1 MKIFY
6 LFVIVLVGW
15 AIIDYSDF
23 SETVIKPILQIF
35 ND

>member
-6 LFVIVLVGW
+6 LLVIVLAAW
-15 AIIDYSDF
+15 ALIDYSDF
-23 SETVIKPILQIF
+23 SEMVIEPILLIF

>member
-6 LFVIVLVGW
+6 LFVMVLVGW
-15 AIIDYSDF
+15 AVIDYSDF
-23 SETVIKPILQIF
+23 SETVIKPILLIF

>member
-6 LFVIVLVGW
+6 LFVMVLSGW

-23 SETVIKPILQIF
+23 SETVIKPILLIF